1 MQVRQLHH
9 PACVNGTT
17 EGGSADSHLVA
28 GDACSRWDMNL
39 PAGENSSALAANFT
53 FRQGRPMVNDIR
65 RQCVRKGR
73 WIANNGRQSSGCC
86 ESSRTFSV
94 PATSRVLLLVCSQ
107 TRGSLGISTHAEVDK
122 EREPNDRRAAISA
135 EAWSVACSAGRSF
148 KAQKQ
153 KWTLTDS
160 PLVVGYV

>member
-17 EGGSADSHLVA
+17 EGVSADSDLVA
-28 GDACSRWDMNL
+28 GDACSRWDMDL

-65 RQCVRKGR
+65 RQRVREGR
-73 WIANNGRQSSGCC
+73 WIAYNRRQSGGCC
-86 ESSRTFSV
+86 ESFRTHSV
-94 PATSRVLLLVCSQ
+94 PATSRVLVLVCSQ
-107 TRGSLGISTHAEVDK
+107 ARGSLAISTHAKVDK
-122 EREPNDRRAAISA
+122 EREPGDRRAAIST
-135 EAWSVACSAGRSF
+135 EAGSVACSAGRSF
-148 KAQKQ
+148 KAQ